1 MKNELP
7 LLKGR
12 FFLKK
17 FLLEIEK
24 ESMILALKM
33 NYEIYE
39 VYLFLILDILQV
51 NYRNDAGILLS
62 ESQLT
67 NTIK

>member
-1 MKNELP
+1 MKNELL

-39 VYLFLILDILQV
+39 TYLFLIHDILLV
-51 NYRNDAGILLS
+51 NYKNDAGILLS
-62 ESQLT
+62 ENQPIST
-67 NTIK
+67 TK

>member
-1 MKNELP
+1 MKNEL
-7 LLKGR
+7 LLQRGR

-39 VYLFLILDILQV
+39 IYPFLILDILLV
-51 NYRNDAGILLS
+51 NYKNDAGILLS
-62 ESQLT
+62 ENQPIST
-67 NTIK
+67 TK

>member
-1 MKNELP
+1 MKNELL

-39 VYLFLILDILQV
+39 TYPFLILDILLV
-51 NYRNDAGILLS
+51 NYKNDAGILLS
-62 ESQLT
+62 ENQPIST
-67 NTIK
+67 TK

>member
-1 MKNELP
+1 MKNELH
-7 LLKGR
+7 LLKER

-24 ESMILALKM
+24 ESMISVLKM

-39 VYLFLILDILQV
+39 AYLFLILDILQV
-51 NYRNDAGILLS
+51 NYKNDAGILLS
-62 ESQLT
+62 ENQLI
-67 NTIK
+67 NIIK

>member
-1 MKNELP
+1 MKNEL
-7 LLKGR
+7 LLQRGR

-39 VYLFLILDILQV
+39 IYPFLILDILLV
-51 NYRNDAGILLS
+51 NYKNDAGILLFENQPIS
-62 ESQLT
+62 T
-67 NTIK
+67 TK

>member
-1 MKNELP
+1 MKNELL

-39 VYLFLILDILQV
+39 IYPFLILDILLV
-51 NYRNDAGILLS
+51 NYKNDAGILLS
-62 ESQLT
+62 ENQPIST
-67 NTIK
+67 TK

>member
-1 MKNELP
+1 MKNEL
-7 LLKGR
+7 LLQRGR

-24 ESMILALKM
+24 GSMILALKM

-39 VYLFLILDILQV
+39 TYLFLILDILLV
-51 NYRNDAGILLS
+51 NYKNDAGILLS
-62 ESQLT
+62 ENQPT
-67 NTIK
+67 NTTK

>member
-1 MKNELP
+1 MKNELH
-7 LLKGR
+7 LLKER

-24 ESMILALKM
+24 ESMISVLKM

-39 VYLFLILDILQV
+39 AYLFLILDILLV
-51 NYRNDAGILLS
+51 NYKNDAGILLS
-62 ESQLT
+62 ENQLT
-67 NTIK
+67 STIK